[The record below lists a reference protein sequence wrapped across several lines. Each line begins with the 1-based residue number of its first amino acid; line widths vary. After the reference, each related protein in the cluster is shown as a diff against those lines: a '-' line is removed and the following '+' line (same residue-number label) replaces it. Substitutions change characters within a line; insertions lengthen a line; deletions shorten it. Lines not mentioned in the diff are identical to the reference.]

1 MAANTPTPCPCGSGR
16 AYDDCCGVYHRGER
30 EAPDPEALM
39 RSRYSAFARRDEAY
53 LLRTMH
59 RDHANLEEGVEAFAR
74 SLRGAFAQY
83 RYAGL
88 RVLDRRPP
96 GADGLAEVLFHARVF
111 EGRADRSFVERSYFA
126 HDGVGWRYLAGD
138 LIPAAA
144 LRGRA
149 EALTLDA
156 FARALEALR

>member
-1 MAANTPTPCPCGSGR
+1 MPTTPTPCPCGRGPD
-16 AYDDCCGVYHRGER
+16 YETCCGPYHRGER
-30 EAPDPEALM
+30 EAPDAESLM
-39 RSRYSAFARRDEAY
+39 RSRYCAFARRDEAY

-59 RDHANLEEGVEAFAR
+59 ADHANLEEGVGAFAR
-74 SLRGAFAQY
+74 SLREAFAQY

-96 GADGLAEVLFHARVF
+96 GSDGLAEVLFHARVF
-111 EGRADRSFVERSYFA
+111 EGKADQSFVERSYFA
-126 HDGVGWRYLAGD
+126 HDGTGWRYLAGD

-144 LRGRA
+144 LRGRV